1 MGSER
6 KTGSAKVGDGS
17 NGAPPEAQLAGDAG
31 IDNLDQ
37 VRDILFGA
45 DIRKYE
51 QRLERLEERLMQ
63 EIGALRQDT
72 KSGIESLAS
81 SVEKEL
87 GALADQ
93 LKGEQSTRSAALEG
107 IAGDLKQTGSDHQ
120 AGMARLDEQL
130 SAAARGVRQD
140 LVDESK
146 SLRDEIRQSQE
157 QTTGALEREAQALRD
172 SKTDRAALSELLM
185 EMAMRLNDD
194 LESPED
200 AQ

>member
-6 KTGSAKVGDGS
+6 KTGSAKGGDGS
-17 NGAPPEAQLAGDAG
+17 NGAPPEEQLAGDAG

-45 DIRKYE
+45 DIRKYD
-51 QRLERLEERLMQ
+51 QRLERLEERVMQ

-72 KSGIESLAS
+72 KDGIESLAS
-81 SVEKEL
+81 SVKKEL
-87 GALADQ
+87 GALAEQ
-93 LKGEQSTRSAALEG
+93 LQSEQSTRSAAREE
-107 IAGDLKQTGSDHQ
+107 IAGDLKRMDRDHQ

-146 SLRDEIRQSQE
+146 SLRDEIRQSQ
-157 QTTGALEREAQALRD
+157 GANHRRPGTRGPGAARQQNRPRGPERTPD
-172 SKTDRAALSELLM
+172 GDG
-185 EMAMRLNDD
+185 
-194 LESPED
+194 D
-200 AQ
+200 ATQR